1 MIGFPQEPGWRAGP
15 HSETSRAGAESQREK
30 APKMLDRIIESLRRD
45 GDASPEQLHERLA
58 RQGVRSLLTSVRAR
72 VCQLHKQ
79 GRVVATGR
87 YGLGE
92 SGTCKVIIWRLAT
105 PEELSLFLAQKAAAD
120 EHGEAAHG

>member
-1 MIGFPQEPGWRAGP
+1 MSGFPQEPGWRAGP

-30 APKMLDRIIESLRRD
+30 APKMLERIVESLTLY
-45 GDASPEQLHERLA
+45 GDASPEQLHDRLT

-92 SGTCKVIIWRLAT
+92 SGTCKVVIWRLTT
-105 PEELSLFLAQKAAAD
+105 PEELSLFLARKAAED
-120 EHGEAAHG
+120 EHREAAHG